1 MKEPTIK
8 DVAKQASVS
17 QTTVSFILNNTKDV
31 SISESTRKKVLEF
44 IRKSIDEVVYDEVKQ
59 MPVRMQAKQDELSK
73 TKAQREQDA
82 HDSLFGKDKEQISY
96 RLNLHESEERPK
108 ITTDELEQFEQ
119 EFKSRFPE
127 ITFDKQIGIGKNGQI
142 VDFPVIDGKT
152 DAVAVGKITIDNNSL
167 GFKMSLASG
176 LKIKSIVDGGNSV
189 DFEINKKTKDIFG
202 KLLNLYEELFKKRFN
217 EIINPAE
224 EEMADDMSMAPME
237 EPVAPAAPAPAAPA
251 PAV

>member
-1 MKEPTIK
+1 MDEI
-8 DVAKQASVS
+8 
-17 QTTVSFILNNTKDV
+17 
-31 SISESTRKKVLEF
+31 TRKKVLEL

-59 MPVRMQAKQDELSK
+59 MPIKMQAKQEEFSK

-142 VDFPVIDGKT
+142 VNFPLVDGQI
-152 DAVAVGKITIDNNSL
+152 DAVASGKIITDNNSL
-167 GFKMSLASG
+167 GFTMSLASG
-176 LKIKSIVDGGNSV
+176 LKIKSIIDNGNV
-189 DFEINKKTKDIFG
+189 KEFEINKETKDIFG
-202 KLLNLYEELFKKRFN
+202 KLLNLYQTLFVERFN
-217 EIINPAE
+217 KIINPAE
-224 EEMADDMSMAPME
+224 EDVVDDMSMTPME
-237 EPVAPAAPAPAAPA
+237 EPTVTPDASVATAPAPA